1 MVKICEASL
10 LCLHKT
16 TVERHI
22 PWWPAEL
29 RRILTLE
36 ILARYSAA
44 VASTGVSL

>member
-16 TVERHI
+16 TAERHI
-22 PWWPAEL
+22 PAEL

-36 ILARYSAA
+36 ILASYSAA